1 MYFLYEGIFHID
13 LSQVVE
19 KGFPYIFD
27 LCIVLHCAVGLKE
40 MSVNAMES
48 KIIT

>member
-27 LCIVLHCAVGLKE
+27 LCIVL
-40 MSVNAMES
+40 
-48 KIIT
+48 